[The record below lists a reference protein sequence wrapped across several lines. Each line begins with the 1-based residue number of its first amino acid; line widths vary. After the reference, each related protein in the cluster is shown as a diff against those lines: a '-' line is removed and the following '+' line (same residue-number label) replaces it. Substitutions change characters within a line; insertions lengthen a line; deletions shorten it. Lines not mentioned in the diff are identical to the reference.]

1 MRRLIALVAAAIVIT
16 GCRVDT
22 AIDVAVKPDGSGVI
36 TVTATADKAVVDQA
50 PGLAR
55 DLRFDDAEK
64 AGWVNDRVSTPS
76 SGGLQVVLHHDFTSA
91 REATALLREVT
102 GANGPLHGVEIT
114 RTSSSDGVV
123 TELHGTLRVDG
134 GLDAFADP
142 DLLKAIG
149 ATPYANDI
157 EAAGLTPSKAV
168 TVAFTAEL
176 AGAKPV
182 SFSVPLDGSAIE
194 LSTTGRLV
202 AGGASNWGVA
212 ATVLLVAFIGWC
224 LAAGGFVV
232 WVARQRR
239 LRRHRNQPTPDRP

>member
-64 AGWVNDRVSTPS
+64 AGWVNDRVSTPP

-114 RTSSSDGVV
+114 RSSNADGVV

-142 DLLKAIG
+142 DLLKTIG

-157 EAAGLTPSKAV
+157 EAAGLTPSKAI
-168 TVAFTAEL
+168 TVAFTASL
-176 AGAKPV
+176 PGAKKA
-182 SFSVPLDGSAIE
+182 SFSVPLDGSSVD
-194 LSTTGRLV
+194 LTTTGRLV

-212 ATVLLVAFIGWC
+212 ATVLLVAFVGWC
-224 LAAGGFVV
+224 LAAASFVV

-239 LRRHRNQPTPDRP
+239 SRRDRNQPQPQRP